1 LPLLL
6 WLSEI
11 VGGQAN
17 LAFVNVVLVM
27 PQVRT
32 HVKVF
37 RRN

>member
-1 LPLLL
+1 
-6 WLSEI
+6 
-11 VGGQAN
+11 
-17 LAFVNVVLVM
+17 M